1 METVIPDTLKPVLD
15 ETFQKIHDIESLLLK
30 SDPTLPGHLA
40 AIHRNLT
47 RYEELNHLLSD
58 DQIRQ
63 LIRGQAQVTGTVIMQ
78 TVMKSTKAANTKMAK
93 GITAAD
99 L

>member
-1 METVIPDTLKPVLD
+1 MEAQAIEQIQAD
-15 ETFQKIHDIESLLLK
+15 TFQKIADIEAMLTK
-30 SDPTLPGHLA
+30 NDPMLPGHLA

-58 DQIRQ
+58 DQIRE
-63 LIRGQAQVTGTVIMQ
+63 LIRGQSQVTGTVITQ
-78 TVMKSTKAANTKMAK
+78 AVAKSTKSANTRMAK
-93 GITAAD
+93 GITADD